1 MRTGAGKVSDVSHP
15 ETLRPLALDSDCPD
29 RAGKVVG
36 GVKCDRVAPAGPVPR
51 ARTLPGPAGGVWA
64 PAPHGGVAVTV
75 RVHVRPRSGA
85 LSRKHPAQGAR
96 GDTGH
101 VSPPSPG
108 PTSGHSASPLPQRQ
122 GRESGGP
129 GGPAPRRPGPPGSA
143 PHMHSRFQPLQPG
156 RGRASCG
163 KRRSASCD
171 GPGGLPAGG
180 CSTGLPRAHLLRA
193 NRSQRQQCGGTPRA
207 PRRTSSDPTARSS
220 GGLAPASAR
229 GPRPAPPA
237 VPPTRGQRATL
248 PGPGRLRCKALRD
261 GVTFAA
267 HSGLSV
273 SPSV

>member
-15 ETLRPLALDSDCPD
+15 ETLRPLALDSNCSD

-36 GVKCDRVAPAGPVPR
+36 GVKCVAPAGPVPR

-85 LSRKHPAQGAR
+85 LSQKHPAQGAR

-129 GGPAPRRPGPPGSA
+129 GGPAPRRPAGFSPSSRGGDEPRAESA
-143 PHMHSRFQPLQPG
+143 VV
-156 RGRASCG
+156 
-163 KRRSASCD
+163 RSASCD
-171 GPGGLPAGG
+171 RPGGLPAGG

-220 GGLAPASAR
+220 GSSAPASAR

-248 PGPGRLRCKALRD
+248 PGPATAPLQG
-261 GVTFAA
+261 
-267 HSGLSV
+267 SS
-273 SPSV
+273 

>member
-1 MRTGAGKVSDVSHP
+1 MFTDQVAWKCFGCSIRTLHNAGREREDDKCKARQDVPGKGEGGRLRAPTPGQLVRRRHAALVATRLADFHGEKLGRVLSSSEMRTGAGKVSDVSHP

-51 ARTLPGPAGGVWA
+51 ARTLPGPADGVWA

-101 VSPPSPG
+101 VSPPSPS

-129 GGPAPRRPGPPGSA
+129 GGPAPRRPAPPASA

-163 KRRSASCD
+163 KRRSA
-171 GPGGLPAGG
+171 
-180 CSTGLPRAHLLRA
+180 
-193 NRSQRQQCGGTPRA
+193 
-207 PRRTSSDPTARSS
+207 
-220 GGLAPASAR
+220 
-229 GPRPAPPA
+229 
-237 VPPTRGQRATL
+237 
-248 PGPGRLRCKALRD
+248 
-261 GVTFAA
+261 
-267 HSGLSV
+267 
-273 SPSV
+273 